1 MVGHR
6 RINMTNS
13 TGLSKI
19 QEALKNPLP
28 DNQIWTNRLEI
39 KSESSNRLYIIAQN
53 KTKRHWACSCPGY
66 RTRRKCKHLA
76 ALGLPAFEQPHEI
89 DRIK

>member
-1 MVGHR
+1 MSELT
-6 RINMTNS
+6 ITE
-13 TGLSKI
+13 KI
-19 QEALKNPLP
+19 KKSNLP
-28 DNQIWTNRLEI
+28 DSQIWTNRLEI

-76 ALGLPAFEQPHEI
+76 TLGLPAFEQPHEI